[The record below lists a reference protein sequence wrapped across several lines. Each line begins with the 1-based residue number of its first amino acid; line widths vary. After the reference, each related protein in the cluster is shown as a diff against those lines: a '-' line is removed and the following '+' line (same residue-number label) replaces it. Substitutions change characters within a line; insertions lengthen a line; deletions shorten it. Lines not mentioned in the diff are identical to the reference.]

1 MKIKTRYQK
10 YEEQINEL
18 KLLVNEL
25 KNDRLLLRA
34 MMAAQIIENEVVSDM
49 LHEIERNQKT
59 DEIPPLWD

>member
-1 MKIKTRYQK
+1 VKIKTRYQK

-34 MMAAQIIENEVVSDM
+34 IMAAQIIENEVVSDM

>member
-34 MMAAQIIENEVVSDM
+34 IMAAQIIENEVVSDM